1 MSESG
6 LAGMDHSSWY
16 GVWGPKKLPTQL
28 VADLNGM
35 INDTVKT
42 LDGEGQLAKLGIA
55 PVSETTSQFD
65 AFAKDYRAR
74 NAELLKAAN
83 FEAV

>member
-1 MSESG
+1 
-6 LAGMDHSSWY
+6 
-16 GVWGPKKLPTQL
+16 
-28 VADLNGM
+28 M
-35 INDTVKT
+35 INDAVQS
-42 LDGEGQLAKLGIA
+42 LDGEGQLAKLGIV
-55 PVSETTSQFD
+55 PVSETTSQFE